1 MEAPDGQRQM
11 ITLGLLG
18 LGGNRPV
25 TNRCRDGQRCSGL
38 ARMLLLLI
46 VLAMTGCASMGPGTV
61 TKDRFD
67 YTAAVGDSWK
77 TQMLLNLVKIRYGD
91 APVFLDIG
99 QIVAARSLLSNVS
112 ATGTLFQFFSGPV
125 PNAVTGS
132 AALTAGTAYAD
143 TPTVTYAPLAGE
155 RFARQLMAPLPP
167 AAILNVIQA
176 GFPVDAVFRFGVQS
190 VNGIDNRRV
199 LLQQVKPAD
208 PQFYALL
215 KELRLIQGS
224 GDIGARSQRV
234 DKEDTLSLVLRPK
247 PSAVVE
253 RAFLNVVSLLGLD
266 PATREFRVVY
276 GAVATGDKEI
286 AIQSRSILEILTD
299 LSAYIA
305 VPEAHV
311 AERRVGPTP
320 EADQGPEGPIP
331 PLIRIASSASHPD
344 DAFVTVP
351 YRGYWYSID
360 DRDMGSKS
368 LFSFIMFIFTF
379 VETGSKEAPPVLT
392 IPTR

>member
-1 MEAPDGQRQM
+1 V
-11 ITLGLLG
+11 TL
-18 LGGNRPV
+18 
-25 TNRCRDGQRCSGL
+25 L
-38 ARMLLLLI
+38 AKAKHELTVPLLLI
-46 VLAMTGCASMGPGTV
+46 VLAMTGCGSIGPKTV
-61 TKDRFD
+61 IKDRFD
-67 YTAAVGDSWK
+67 YTGAVGDSWK
-77 TQMLLNLVKIRYGD
+77 SQMLLNLVKIRYGD

-224 GDIGARSQRV
+224 GDIGARSQRT
-234 DKEDTLSLVLRPK
+234 DKEETLNLVLRPK

>member
-1 MEAPDGQRQM
+1 MPGVSRMEAPDGQRQV
-11 ITLGLLG
+11 IALVLSRIAPG
-18 LGGNRPV
+18 
-25 TNRCRDGQRCSGL
+25 
-38 ARMLLLLI
+38 LLLLI

-112 ATGTLFQFFSGPV
+112 ATGTLFQFFSGPL

-132 AALTAGTAYAD
+132 AALTAGGSYAD
-143 TPTVTYAPLAGE
+143 IPTVTYAPLAGE
-155 RFARQLMAPLPP
+155 RFARQLMSPLPP

-224 GDIGARSQRV
+224 GDIGARSQRT
-234 DKEDTLSLVLRPK
+234 DKEEALTLVLRPK

-253 RAFLNVVSLLGLD
+253 HAFLNVASLLGLD
-266 PATREFRVVY
+266 PAAREYRVVY
-276 GAVATGDKEI
+276 GAVAASDKEI

-299 LSAYIA
+299 LSAYIT

-320 EADQGPEGPIP
+320 EADQGPDGPIP
-331 PLIRIASSASHPD
+331 PLILIASAASHPD
-344 DAFVTVP
+344 EAFVAVP

-360 DRDMGSKS
+360 DRDMRSKS
-368 LFSFIMFIFTF
+368 LFSFIMFLFTF
-379 VETGSKEAPPVLT
+379 VETGSKEAAPVLT